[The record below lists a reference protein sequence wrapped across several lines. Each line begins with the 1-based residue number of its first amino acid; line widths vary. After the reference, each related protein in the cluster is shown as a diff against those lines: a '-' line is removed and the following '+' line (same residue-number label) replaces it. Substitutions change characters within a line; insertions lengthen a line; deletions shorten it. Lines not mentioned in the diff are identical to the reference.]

1 MIANL
6 FQQARES
13 LTIPDAWHMLGL
25 EGEPRTSCKS
35 PFREDRNASFTIYD
49 ESRKWKDHGEQIG
62 GDVIEFIRYAIK
74 GTHADVRSW
83 LQERIGTICAPR
95 AVTKLPPKLKR
106 ISYPEPL
113 TDGTEADFEALA
125 KSRGWDVLTIRF
137 MSLFGMIR
145 FAKIR
150 GHACYVITDEAG
162 KCAEIRRI
170 DGAPWLN
177 VGKATKAF
185 PLAGVDK
192 SHLVGAVM
200 LKQLPA
206 EHILLVEGAT
216 DFISA
221 WDLIIRYTKDKE
233 NRKRAWV
240 PVALLGA
247 GCKALSP
254 ECKDMLKGRHVRI
267 APDSDKAG
275 SDMLEHWGKMLTSA
289 GCTVDAVVM
298 PEGKDL
304 TDMKN
309 EIQPQ
314 ELFAL

>member
-25 EGEPRTSCKS
+25 EGEPRASCKS

-49 ESRKWKDHGEQIG
+49 EGRKWKDHGEQIG
-62 GDVIEFIRYAIK
+62 GDVIDFIRYAIK
-74 GTHADVRSW
+74 GTWADVRSW
-83 LQERIGTICAPR
+83 LQERIGTIRAPR
-95 AVTKLPPKLKR
+95 AATKLPPKPKR
-106 ISYPEPL
+106 ICYPAPL
-113 TDGTEADFEALA
+113 REGTGADFEALA
-125 KSRGWDVLTIRF
+125 KSRGCDLLTIRF

-145 FAKIR
+145 YAQID
-150 GHACYVITDEAG
+150 GHACYVVTDEAG

-170 DGAPWLN
+170 DGTLWPSE
-177 VGKATKAF
+177 GKPTKAYRL
-185 PLAGVDK
+185 PGVDK
-192 SHLVGAVM
+192 SHLVGTAI

-216 DFISA
+216 DYISA
-221 WDLIIRYTKDKE
+221 WDLVIRYTKDKA
-233 NRKRAWV
+233 NRERAWV

-247 GCKALSP
+247 GCKAISP
-254 ECKDMLKGRHVRI
+254 ECEAVLKGRHVRI
-267 APDSDKAG
+267 VPDGDKAG
-275 SDMLEHWGKMLTSA
+275 EMMRDHWGALLTRA
-289 GCTVDAVVM
+289 GCTVDVVVM